1 MKENIVVLIVVGPLL
16 VNLLLMLLFFIA
28 QGFFLAKKSRLFMLV
43 VMYLLLNG
51 LLPFLIGE
59 LFLIDQADENYHRE
73 LLALVLGI
81 LMFRMVDIFC
91 FGLGKIFKEIW
102 NYK

>member
-1 MKENIVVLIVVGPLL
+1 MKEIILTLIMVGPLL
-16 VNLLLMLLFFIA
+16 VNLLLIFIA
-28 QGFFLAKKSRLFMLV
+28 QRFFLGKKSMLSMLV

-51 LLPFLIGE
+51 LLPVLIGE
-59 LFLIDQADENYHRE
+59 HFLIDQADENYYRE
-73 LLALVLGI
+73 LLAVVLFI
-81 LMFRMVDIFC
+81 LICRMIDIFG

>member
-1 MKENIVVLIVVGPLL
+1 MKENIVALIVVGPLL

-51 LLPFLIGE
+51 LLPFLIGKH
-59 LFLIDQADENYHRE
+59 FIDQADENYHRE
-73 LLALVLGI
+73 LLALVVLI

>member
-1 MKENIVVLIVVGPLL
+1 MKEIILTLIVVGPLL
-16 VNLLLMLLFFIA
+16 VNLLLIFIA
-28 QGFFLAKKSRLFMLV
+28 QRFFLGKKSLLSMLV

-51 LLPFLIGE
+51 LLPILIGE
-59 LFLIDQADENYHRE
+59 HLIDQADENYHRE
-73 LLALVLGI
+73 LLALVLII
-81 LMFRMVDIFC
+81 LMFRMIDIFG